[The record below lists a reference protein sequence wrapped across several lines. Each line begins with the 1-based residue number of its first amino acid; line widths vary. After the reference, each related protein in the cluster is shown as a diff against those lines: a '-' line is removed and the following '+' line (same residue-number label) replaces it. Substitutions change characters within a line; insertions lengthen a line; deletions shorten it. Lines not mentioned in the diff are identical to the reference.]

1 MLKGTTLLWLAAAA
15 SLAHAEPCRTV
26 HGRMALANGAPS
38 VRIWVMGTHRILGV
52 VQPHERFDDLPAN
65 VRALWSRGGDEAM
78 WATDLYGDF
87 RVCPAAPSRPGRMQM
102 VTLVSATKLVAH
114 RRGATTGPR

>member
-1 MLKGTTLLWLAAAA
+1 MLKGTALLWLAAA

-26 HGRMALANGAPS
+26 HGRMSMANGAPT
-38 VRIWVMGTHRILGV
+38 VRIWVTGARRVLGV

-87 RVCPAAPSRPGRMQM
+87 RVCPLAPSRPGRMQM
-102 VTLVSATKLVAH
+102 VTLVSAAGLVA
-114 RRGATTGPR
+114 RRRD